1 MNARAMI
8 SGESVQHWSSSQ
20 ILPKIAHDVVEKC
33 IKIFVKTSLEIPLAQ
48 NAQLFGANGQDNAHY
63 SFPISRLGESANS
76 CCGSHSAWP
85 YLGYVRWRYQ
95 AGWFFMSEKIDPTI
109 RPRCI

>member
-33 IKIFVKTSLEIPLAQ
+33 IKIFVMTSLEIPLAQ
-48 NAQLFGANGQDNAHY
+48 TRQSLGSVKAQ
-63 SFPISRLGESANS
+63 
-76 CCGSHSAWP
+76 
-85 YLGYVRWRYQ
+85 
-95 AGWFFMSEKIDPTI
+95 I
-109 RPRCI
+109 RVVGHILPGRT

>member
-33 IKIFVKTSLEIPLAQ
+33 IKIFVMTSLEIPLAQ
-48 NAQLFGANGQDNAHY
+48 TRNCLARTAKTTPTTVFQSLGSVKAQ
-63 SFPISRLGESANS
+63 
-76 CCGSHSAWP
+76 
-85 YLGYVRWRYQ
+85 
-95 AGWFFMSEKIDPTI
+95 I
-109 RPRCI
+109 RVVGHILPGRT